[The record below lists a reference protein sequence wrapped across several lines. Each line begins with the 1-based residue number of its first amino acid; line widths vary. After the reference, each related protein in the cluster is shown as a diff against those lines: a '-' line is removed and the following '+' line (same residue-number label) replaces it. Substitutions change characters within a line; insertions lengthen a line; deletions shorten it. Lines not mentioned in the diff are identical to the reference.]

1 MKKNF
6 HLVGQI
12 KPISFCAIAL
22 VVLLF
27 SSCASTKPNEQQSK
41 QPMAEHS

>member
-1 MKKNF
+1 MKKRF

-12 KPISFCAIAL
+12 EPVLFCAIAL

-27 SSCASTKPNEQQSK
+27 SSCASTKPNEQQIK
-41 QPMAEHS
+41 QPMAEQS